1 MFNSLKQKLKSAV
14 ERLVKGVK
22 QKEGT
27 KPSPAGP
34 PKPAKKH
41 EEKKTRSK
49 RPERRKTEKPCKK
62 PEKKS
67 IAEVVAEKITTRE
80 ISDEKFE
87 SLFEPMWVTLL
98 ENSVAFEVVEAIKE
112 ELKKSMKKVRRGK
125 EKEEILLALRRAF
138 ESVLLDPPELEIK
151 NKPTVIMFVG
161 VNGAGKTTTLAK
173 MAYYLKNKGYSCVIA
188 ASDTFRAASI
198 EQLEKHAANLDVHVI
213 KHTYGS
219 DAAAVAF
226 DAIKHAKAKGID
238 VVLIDTAGRSHS
250 NVNLMDELKKIKRVT
265 SPDYVIFVGDALTG
279 NDAVNQAKSFN
290 DAVGIDYVILSKSD
304 VDQKGGAVLSI
315 AYVTKKPILFLGTG
329 QSYED
334 LVKFDKKEIIDKIIG
349 E

>member
-1 MFNSLKQKLKSAV
+1 
-14 ERLVKGVK
+14 
-22 QKEGT
+22 
-27 KPSPAGP
+27 
-34 PKPAKKH
+34 
-41 EEKKTRSK
+41 
-49 RPERRKTEKPCKK
+49 
-62 PEKKS
+62 KKS